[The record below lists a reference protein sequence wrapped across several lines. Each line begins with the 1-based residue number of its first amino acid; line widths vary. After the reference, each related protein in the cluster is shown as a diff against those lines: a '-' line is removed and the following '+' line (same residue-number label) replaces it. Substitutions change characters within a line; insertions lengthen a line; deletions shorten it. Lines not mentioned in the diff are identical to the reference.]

1 MLYDELVAAALESGL
16 TKAEVI
22 DGESVVVDESF
33 RAVCR
38 SNQCGFFG
46 RNWACPGDMNDI
58 RERMDEVKS
67 FPHCLIYQVIGTLE
81 DSFDVEGMEETGL
94 KLSQGSHIL
103 DGKLRKMLKAP
114 YLHLTGAC
122 RLCEKCARIS
132 AEPCRNPDKLLRSIS
147 GYGIDVNKTTQSS
160 SLKYIN
166 GQNTVTN
173 FGMVFFTE

>member
-22 DGESVVVDESF
+22 EGESVVVDESF
-33 RAVCR
+33 RTVCS

-46 RNWACPGDMNDI
+46 RNWACPGDMNGI
-58 RERMDEVKS
+58 KENMAEVKS
-67 FPHCLIYQVIGTLE
+67 YPHCLVYQVIGELE
-81 DSFDVEGMEETGL
+81 DSFDVEGMMEAGL
-94 KLSQGSHIL
+94 VLSRGSHAL
-103 DGKLRKMLKAP
+103 EDKLRKMLKAP
-114 YLHLTGAC
+114 YLHLAGAC
-122 RLCEKCARIS
+122 RLCEKCARLS
-132 AEPCRNPDKLLRSIS
+132 GEPCRNPDKLIPSIS
-147 GYGIDVNKTTQSS
+147 GYGIDVYKTTKSS